1 MYEWSDKTILIVE
14 DAIVSYELI
23 TKFLKKSKVRF
34 LHVTDGEQAVDLC
47 KKNDGIDLVL
57 MDVQLPIMD
66 GLEATRQIKAFKP
79 NLPIIAQTANTM
91 NDDKLNI
98 LNAGCDD
105 YISKPINRRELSE
118 KIDQYIR

>member
-1 MYEWSDKTILIVE
+1 MYEWPNKTILIVE

-34 LHVTDGEQAVDLC
+34 LHVTDGEQAVELC
-47 KKNDGIDLVL
+47 KKNDEIDLVL

-91 NDDKLNI
+91 YDDKLNI
-98 LNAGCDD
+98 INAGCDD
-105 YISKPINRRELSE
+105 YISKPINRNELSE
-118 KIDQYIR
+118 KIDKYLH

>member
-1 MYEWSDKTILIVE
+1 MYEWPNKTILIVE
-14 DAIVSYELI
+14 DAVVSYELL
-23 TKFLKKSKVRF
+23 TKFLKDTQVNF
-34 LHVTDGEQAVDLC
+34 LHATNGEQAVDLC